1 MTREEMLMR
10 LATAH
15 GEDSDN
21 YMFFENQMYEVDD
34 LEDLFDRA
42 YNLTEWD

>member
-1 MTREEMLMR
+1 MTREEMLER
-10 LATAH
+10 LTVAM

-21 YMFFENQMYEVDD
+21 IRFFEERMYETTD
-34 LEDLFDRA
+34 LDALFNQA